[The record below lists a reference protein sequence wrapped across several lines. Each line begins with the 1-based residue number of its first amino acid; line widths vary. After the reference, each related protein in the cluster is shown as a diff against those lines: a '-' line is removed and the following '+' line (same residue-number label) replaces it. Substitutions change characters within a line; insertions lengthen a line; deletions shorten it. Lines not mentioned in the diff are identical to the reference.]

1 MKSQRHRRHF
11 LLGLTVLLAV
21 PFTFAQAQSRVRRIG
36 FLWERDAPGNLAAFK
51 RGMQE
56 LGYTEGT
63 SYAIEHRS
71 AQNENARLPALAAEL
86 VALKVDLIVSS
97 GTPSAVAAHKATREI
112 PILITSTGDPIGSGL
127 AATLA
132 RPGGNVTGLTQ
143 NVGQDLTT
151 KRLDLLRQIV
161 PGMRRVGFL
170 YDPDNAATVSGLRQ
184 FEADCSKL
192 ELKSF
197 RAPVRK
203 AEDIAA
209 VFDTLTRNQAQGLQ
223 VSNPSTFA
231 AWRQSIIEHA
241 ARHRL
246 PAIYSPRGHVEAG
259 GLISYGP
266 NFSDLYRRAAAY
278 ADKIFKG
285 ARPGDLPIEQP
296 TKFDLV
302 VNLKTAKALG
312 IAIPQ
317 ALLLSAEK
325 VIE

>member
-1 MKSQRHRRHF
+1 MNNRRK
-11 LLGLTVLLAV
+11 LIVVLGTA
-21 PFTFAQAQSRVRRIG
+21 PFAAPFASFAQLQGKVRRIG
-36 FLWERDAPGNLAAFK
+36 FLWERDAPANLAAFK
-51 RGMQE
+51 GGMNE
-56 LGYTEGT
+56 FGYTEGK
-63 SYAIEHRS
+63 SYTIEHRF
-71 AQNENARLPALAAEL
+71 AQADNARLPALAAEF

-127 AATLA
+127 AITLA

-143 NVGQDLTT
+143 NVGQDLTS

-161 PGMRRVGFL
+161 PGIRRVGFL
-170 YDPDNAATVSGLRQ
+170 YDPDNAGTVSGLRR

-192 ELKSF
+192 ELRSF

-223 VSNPSTFA
+223 VANPSTFA

-302 VNLKTAKALG
+302 INLKTAKALG
-312 IAIPQ
+312 VSIPQ
-317 ALLLSAEK
+317 AMLLSADK